1 MKKFLYPWVYLLS
14 VFGSLHA
21 AEVDTVLIYSV
32 SMDKNIPAVVVKPDV
47 YSIDQKDFPVVFL
60 LHGYSGNYLNWS
72 QKTDLG
78 ALSDQYELLLVCP
91 DGGYNSWYLDSP
103 LDASSQYETHI
114 IGEVIP
120 FIDSTYRTI
129 TDRKGRAITGLSMGG
144 QGALYLAA
152 RHPDIFVAAS
162 SMSGGVDL
170 TYSTVKWE
178 IAQKLGSYEEYPQ
191 RWRKHSAVNM
201 VDLFKD
207 HSLALFIDCGVED
220 IFIQVNR
227 QLHRRLL
234 ERNIPHVYIERP
246 GGHSWEYWV
255 NALPYHLL
263 FFKQVFINQGE

>member
-1 MKKFLYPWVYLLS
+1 MKKFPFPWVYVLIVL
-14 VFGSLHA
+14 GTLYA

-32 SMDKNIPAVVVKPDV
+32 SMDRRIPAIVVSPSV
-47 YSIDQKDFPVVFL
+47 YAIDQKDFPVVYL

-78 ALSDQYELLLVCP
+78 ALSDQYEFMLVCP

-103 LDASSQYETHI
+103 LDSSSQYETHI

-120 FIDSTYRTI
+120 FIDSTYRTV
-129 TDRKGRAITGLSMGG
+129 TDRRGRAITGLSMGG
-144 QGALYLAA
+144 QGALYLAV
-152 RHPDIFVAAS
+152 RHPELFVAAG
-162 SMSGGVDL
+162 SMSGGLDL

-178 IAQKLGSYEEYPQ
+178 IAQKLGSYEKYPR
-191 RWRKHSAVNM
+191 RWREHSVVNM
-201 VDLFKD
+201 AHLFQGR
-207 HSLALFIDCGVED
+207 SLTLFIDCGVDD

-227 QLHRRLL
+227 QLHQRLL
-234 ERNIPHVYIERP
+234 EADVPHVYIERP

-263 FFKQVFINQGE
+263 FFKRVFTAQ